1 MLMELATWRSIDE
14 ALRICQFIVVARP
27 GFDTNKIMNYRFLGA
42 PGQGLDPESLEK
54 IRIEDCVKIDI
65 SSTAI
70 RKRVQE
76 WKSIKY
82 LVPEPVEQY
91 IHNQQLY
98 L

>member
-1 MLMELATWRSIDE
+1 MRNE
-14 ALRICQFIVVARP
+14 ACQACCHNRQ
-27 GFDTNKIMNYRFLGA
+27 RLSEGA
-42 PGQGLDPESLEK
+42 AGRTPGQGLDPESLEK